1 MMIASLKPSPSANVG
16 MWFGPGSLWSLA
28 SCWCLKTCGS
38 ACGSANSIGQGW
50 IRWCCCQSRP
60 LEVRSFPSSITIG
73 CCSCMWTTIGTW
85 LTLVDV
91 FKLSSPL
98 RRSILIPGMDQNWV
112 PVKMDGHT
120 QLRKGSLL
128 VSLVYL
134 SGMGLHPGLLSVF
147 TENMWGFGF
156 WHPKCIG
163 TSQGAP
169 GVLLRTRSL
178 ATRWYPSSL
187 PNLVNITPIIRTI
200 YGRYIS

>member
-28 SCWCLKTCGS
+28 FCWCLKTCGS

-60 LEVRSFPSSITIG
+60 LEVRSFPFFITIG

-112 PVKMDGHT
+112 PLKIGWPYPVEKRIRTG
-120 QLRKGSLL
+120 QFG
-128 VSLVYL
+128 YL

-156 WHPKCIG
+156 WHQAKVLELARVL
-163 TSQGAP
+163 QGWR
-169 GVLLRTRSL
+169 RTRSP
-178 ATRWYPSSL
+178 ATRWFPSSL
-187 PNLVNITPIIRTI
+187 PNLAYNTNN
-200 YGRYIS
+200 